1 MTDDNAVQ
9 DELQQAI
16 NNITSTDDASSAD
29 EANAAVEQIEN
40 TIKDGGATD
49 MSEILGAAP
58 APEMPA
64 MPEVPAPE
72 MPGLTG
78 SNESAPAEDT
88 APAMEVTQPLNVQ
101 PGRAMYGDPD
111 MDRVKISALTDIR
124 PILEK
129 IEGISPE
136 RKFMVYK
143 DIIELT
149 DDKSCLE
156 SAYNAAAKMSDDK
169 ERADALLFIIE
180 TVDKLGVKMPVEDK

>member
-1 MTDDNAVQ
+1 MEKMQTGLEYCYDDEEISLMKLRA
-9 DELQQAI
+9 
-16 NNITSTDDASSAD
+16 
-29 EANAAVEQIEN
+29 IEN
-40 TIKDGGATD
+40 ANIFNSLDEDDLEKQHEVL
-49 MSEILGAAP
+49 SEILGAAP
-58 APEMPA
+58 APEMPS

-78 SNESAPAEDT
+78 SDEAAPAEDT

-136 RKFMVYK
+136 RKFMVYR

-156 SAYNAAAKMSDDK
+156 AAYNAAAKMSDDK